1 MVLNPAFELDHV
13 IVFVDDLPGTEQA
26 VTDRLGL
33 QITSHADHPGFGTRN
48 AAVAFQQGFF
58 ELLTEYVPADLRSSR
73 YGRVFLERHERRG
86 NSPAVFVFQTQW
98 FDDVIADIRARG
110 GHCDFQIGYSRGVD
124 GIAHEWKAALMPG
137 TEPVYLDPRLPV
149 LGRARTR
156 PPKTPGVHPLGVRR
170 IESIVIAAHD
180 LDATVELYRVQ
191 LGLTPAAVGA
201 RAGVRTARFRLERTG
216 QQVIVAAPETAEG
229 DVAAQLARRGEGI
242 FAVGLSVDDLETAR
256 RDLERRG
263 AGPRDVAWLQG
274 LPMTGPD
281 VAANMRL
288 VLSQA

>member
-1 MVLNPAFELDHV
+1 MALDPSYQLDHV

-26 VTDRLGL
+26 FTDHLGL

-48 AAVAFQQGFF
+48 AAIAFQLGFF
-58 ELLTEYVPADLRSSR
+58 ELLTEDKPVDLRSSR
-73 YGRVFLERHERRG
+73 YGRLFLERHERRG
-86 NSPAVFVFQTQW
+86 NSPAVFVFQTQS
-98 FDDVIADIRARG
+98 FDDVIAQCLARG
-110 GHCDFQIGYSRGVD
+110 GSSDFQVGYSRGVD

-170 IESIVIAAHD
+170 IESIVIAARD

-191 LGLTPAAVGA
+191 LGLTPASIEA
-201 RAGVRTARFRLERTG
+201 RGGVRTARFPLSFTG
-216 QQVIVAAPETAEG
+216 QQAIVVSPETTRG
-229 DVAAQLARRGEGI
+229 DVAEQLTRRGEGI
-242 FAVGLSVDDLETAR
+242 FAVGLSVDDLGTAR

-263 AGPRDVAWLQG
+263 ARPRDVEWLAG
-274 LPMTGPD
+274 LPMTDPD
-281 VAANMRL
+281 VAANTRV